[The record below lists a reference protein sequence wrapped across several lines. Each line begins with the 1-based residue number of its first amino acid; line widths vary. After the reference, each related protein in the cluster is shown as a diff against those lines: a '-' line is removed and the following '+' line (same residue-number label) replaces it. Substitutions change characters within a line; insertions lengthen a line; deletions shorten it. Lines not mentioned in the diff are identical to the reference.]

1 MKNVLFILSALVLQ
15 ALAGVAVAQSAANF
29 ECRSAIVQ
37 AGGFPVLETEN
48 RTDEGQAYV
57 DTLLDPTGVTLF
69 GAPATSLVH
78 SKGDTSENLTAT
90 VIGSYDEVVRA
101 ALIADEW
108 ISTCDPGYDSCFI
121 GGAGR
126 SRGLRG
132 LLLVIR
138 LSSTRV
144 ELVCSL
150 DS

>member
-1 MKNVLFILSALVLQ
+1 MKNVLFILSALAMLTLP
-15 ALAGVAVAQSAANF
+15 AAAAAQSAANF
-29 ECRSAIVQ
+29 ECRSALVQ
-37 AGGFPVLETEN
+37 GGGFPVLETEN

-78 SKGDTSENLTAT
+78 SKGDRSEALTAT
-90 VIGSYDEVVRA
+90 VNGSYDEVVHA

-121 GGAGR
+121 GGLGR

-150 DS
+150 GP